1 MNQFSVIT
9 MAVRL
14 FAVIATGTVFFR
26 LVEGWTWVDSYFFT
40 VVTIST
46 VGYGDPIPVTDLGKI
61 GATILIFAGLG
72 VFALFIQQV
81 AAQHLVQ
88 MDAHPGWFQ
97 RWVMRVNRARHDR
110 RTQHTG
116 QPPAEGPANDTPS
129 GETKGKGPSS
139 PT

>member
-26 LVEGWTWVDSYFFT
+26 LVEDWTWVDSYFFT

-81 AAQHLVQ
+81 AAQHLEQ
-88 MDAHPGWFQ
+88 ADAHPGLFQ
-97 RWVMRVNRARHDR
+97 RILMHLNENRRQR
-110 RTQHTG
+110 RAGRGGRDDTG
-116 QPPAEGPANDTPS
+116 DGDA
-129 GETKGKGPSS
+129 
-139 PT
+139 